1 MSPAVD
7 TMRTIRINGT
17 IMLLSLLLALAGC
30 ETDDMEETLG
40 AVEIPDQ
47 EFVDFT
53 TTESDSG
60 LVSWKLWAP
69 RARVYNSRNLL
80 VTDEPRIEFY
90 DEFGE
95 VTSVL
100 VALKGEYN
108 KVSHD
113 LTALGD
119 VVVTSREGYTL
130 ETETLVWVEKLNE
143 IHTEDFVRFTKEQ
156 DVLTGYGLRSDP
168 RLDDVEILRDVKAF
182 LRDEEGAVDREVEKE
197 TGGADG

>member
-1 MSPAVD
+1 MTTRRA
-7 TMRTIRINGT
+7 IRGIL
-17 IMLLSLLLALAGC
+17 IVAAALAVVSGC
-30 ETDDMEETLG
+30 GRKDVEQTLG

-47 EFVDFT
+47 EFADFT

-60 LVSWKLWAP
+60 RVTWKLWAP
-69 RARVYNSRNLL
+69 RARVYNERNLL

-95 VTSVL
+95 VSSVL
-100 VALKGEYN
+100 TAEKGEYN

-130 ETETLVWVEKLNE
+130 ETETLVWVEKLGE
-143 IHTEDFVRFTKEQ
+143 IHTEDFVRFTKAT

-168 RLDDVEILRDVKAF
+168 DLDDVEILRDVKAF
-182 LRDEEGAVDREVEKE
+182 LRDEDGAVSREVDRETGE
-197 TGGADG
+197 TDE